1 MLRHTTKMKPNPLN
15 YFGIRKLDFPGE
27 HLSCMEIAPQYNLE
41 KAIET
46 WIRKNC
52 KSRYYIGKSITVE
65 SDNSIQNK
73 MKIGFED
80 AKELSYFALACPHL
94 KYK

>member
-1 MLRHTTKMKPNPLN
+1 MKPNPLN
-15 YFGIRKLDFPGE
+15 YFGTRKLDFPGE
-27 HLSCMEIAPQYNLE
+27 HLSFMEIAPQYNLE

-73 MKIGFED
+73 MKIGFCLLYTSD
-80 AKELSYFALACPHL
+80 AADDLTR
-94 KYK
+94 